1 MAKGKRKIWVTDEQ
15 YAILFPETDTETQ
28 NDEESKEESEMKATK
43 KMPLWAKILIGV
55 AGAGAIGGGAYA
67 AISHLGKKDDF
78 MDAPVDE
85 LDDEAFDYGSDV
97 SEMQDLTDKVA
108 ADTDK

>member
-15 YAILFPETDTETQ
+15 YAILFPETETQ

-78 MDAPVDE
+78 MDAPVDGV
-85 LDDEAFDYGSDV
+85 LDDEAFDYGEV
-97 SEMQDLTDKVA
+97 SGSGATDDVA